1 MDSEGF
7 EHDRQLRSVNLNLL
21 NSGLNI
27 TKQFLIGYKKQN
39 RGSVGL
45 ESFYKVGPLTLFEQK
60 EITKMF

>member
-39 RGSVGL
+39 RGSVDWNPSIKWDHL
-45 ESFYKVGPLTLFEQK
+45 LYLSKK
-60 EITKMF
+60 R